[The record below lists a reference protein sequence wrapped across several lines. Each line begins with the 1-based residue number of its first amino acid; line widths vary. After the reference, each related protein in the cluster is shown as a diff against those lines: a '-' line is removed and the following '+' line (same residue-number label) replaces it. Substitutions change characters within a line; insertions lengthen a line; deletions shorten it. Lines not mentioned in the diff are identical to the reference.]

1 MDNKGQ
7 PPPPYPG
14 EPSHGGGGAPYGSA
28 YPAPPPMPS
37 VTTTTYYQGA
47 TSAHIVPGNSNLCY
61 YHSIILSHFRTNSSH
76 CTWRCSMSSVSGE

>member
-14 EPSHGGGGAPYGSA
+14 EPLQYGGAAPYGA
-28 YPAPPPMPS
+28 TYGQPAPMPS

-47 TSAHIVPGNSNLCY
+47 TSAHIVPGLLAFYLHLNIPQFLT
-61 YHSIILSHFRTNSSH
+61 I
-76 CTWRCSMSSVSGE
+76 